1 MRAKALS
8 PVSHMYNGPLGRTV
22 GGRQKKEGER
32 EGKAAGPECRDHGAF
47 VEKVGGSK
55 ALW

>member
-8 PVSHMYNGPLGRTV
+8 PVSHVSNEPLGRTV

-32 EGKAAGPECRDHGAF
+32 EGKVAGPECRDQGAF